1 MTAPA
6 RDWSTPREAGTLFL
20 RGRTVRTA
28 LPIAA
33 VVGTLLSAV
42 NQGVIITGG
51 DADTTTWVRVAV
63 NFVVPFCVASFGY
76 LAARRRPAPG
86 RTADPMADPA
96 AAAALPRGRRLRGD
110 FAPWRSPTRPT
121 RRVRTAS
128 PRAKPGRGCDRAG
141 GPDG

>member
-1 MTAPA
+1 MTAPPV

-51 DADTTTWVRVAV
+51 DADTTTWIRVT
-63 NFVVPFCVASFGY
+63 VPRSNVPTSPVPTSGASRGNHPTYFGS
-76 LAARRRPAPG
+76 
-86 RTADPMADPA
+86 RT
-96 AAAALPRGRRLRGD
+96 
-110 FAPWRSPTRPT
+110 RSS
-121 RRVRTAS
+121 TA
-128 PRAKPGRGCDRAG
+128 GE
-141 GPDG
+141 

>member
-51 DADTTTWVRVAV
+51 DADTTTWIRVAV

-86 RTADPMADPA
+86 RGKGAIGPA
-96 AAAALPRGRRLRGD
+96 A
-110 FAPWRSPTRPT
+110 PT
-121 RRVRTAS
+121 
-128 PRAKPGRGCDRAG
+128 AG
-141 GPDG
+141 GALNN

>member
-1 MTAPA
+1 MTAPPV
-6 RDWSTPREAGTLFL
+6 RDWSTPREAGALFL

-51 DADTTTWVRVAV
+51 DADTTTWIRVAV

-86 RTADPMADPA
+86 RAADPA
-96 AAAALPRGRRLRGD
+96 AAAALPRGRWLRGD
-110 FAPWRSPTRPT
+110 FAPRRSPTRPT
-121 RRVRTAS
+121 RRVRSGS

>member
-1 MTAPA
+1 MTAPPV

-51 DADTTTWVRVAV
+51 DADTMTWIRVAV
-63 NFVVPFCVASFGY
+63 E
-76 LAARRRPAPG
+76 LRRAVLCGELRLSGRP
-86 RTADPMADPA
+86 
-96 AAAALPRGRRLRGD
+96 
-110 FAPWRSPTRPT
+110 SPTGAR
-121 RRVRTAS
+121 
-128 PRAKPGRGCDRAG
+128 PGRGCDRAG